1 MADKYFSQ
9 LKAAAQINK
18 ADVLP
23 LEQTDGTKQATFEA
37 FCRAILTPE
46 ITAAAGEF
54 PTIAADDTL
63 PVIAG
68 KINKWHQDALQK
80 LAGFISDEK
89 IIQSFPTGEFDPEDP
104 NDETTITLKSKV
116 ISALLAYTM
125 NQNILK
131 VVADH
136 GTPQA
141 DFEIQ
146 KREQMASY
154 GYFGVEWDID
164 DLMTLVKAGKWDKFA
179 IGDYFIET
187 NTAGEKIQFEVTGKN
202 SYLHCGDTEL
212 SAPHIVASPR
222 DCLQTYYKFNTSN
235 TNAGGY
241 AASLMPANLETE
253 ANKFT
258 SKLQGYMTTIRRLE
272 NNKGAWAWASRRI
285 FLPGNPEL
293 VGFHGWS
300 DYYDSG
306 AFNQLPLFVGG
317 NAHLLKGAGYNK
329 SKAARMWYW
338 TADPSS
344 ASTAHF
350 CFFPTSGLSYDPDPG
365 ASHEG
370 GVAPL
375 IVLS

>member
-9 LKAAAQINK
+9 LTAAAQINK

-37 FCRAILTPE
+37 FCKAIMAPE

-68 KINKWHQDALQK
+68 KINKWQQDALLK
-80 LAGFISDEK
+80 LTGFISSEK
-89 IIQSFPTGEFDPEDP
+89 IIQSFPTSGDPD
-104 NDETTITLKSKV
+104 DETAIAMKSEV
-116 ISALLAYTM
+116 ISALLAYIM
-125 NQNILK
+125 NQNILN

-136 GTPQA
+136 GKLQA

-154 GYFGVEWDID
+154 GYFGAEWNID

-187 NTAGEKIQFEVTGKN
+187 NTVGEKIQFEVTGKN
-202 SYLHCGDTEL
+202 SYLHCGDNHKLTK
-212 SAPHIVASPR
+212 PHIVASPR

-258 SKLQGYMTTIRRLE
+258 SKLQGYMTSIRRME
-272 NNKGAWAWASRRI
+272 NNKGTWAWATRRI
-285 FLPGNPEL
+285 FLPGNHEL
-293 VGFHGWS
+293 TGFHGWS
-300 DYYDSG
+300 DYWDG
-306 AFNQLPLFVGG
+306 GTFNQLPLFVGG

-329 SKAARMWYW
+329 SKAARIRYG
-338 TADPSS
+338 TADPVS
-344 ASTAHF
+344 ANTTDF
-350 CFFPTSGLSYDPDPG
+350 CNFGDDGVSGPAG
-365 ASHEG
+365 ASSEG

>member
-1 MADKYFSQ
+1 MAQRKFSD
-9 LKAAAQINK
+9 LTVAAQINK
-18 ADVLP
+18 SDVFA
-23 LEQTDGTKQATFEA
+23 LEQTDGTKQALFEKICA
-37 FCRAILTPE
+37 AILTPE
-46 ITAAAGEF
+46 IVEQTEEF
-54 PTIAADDTL
+54 PTISPDDTI

-68 KINKWHQDALQK
+68 KINKWQQDALK
-80 LAGFISDEK
+80 K
-89 IIQSFPTGEFDPEDP
+89 IEESKQSNMIQEFPTEEFDPENP
-104 NDETTITLKSKV
+104 EDETTKQLHDEI

-125 NQNILK
+125 NEKILK
-131 VVADH
+131 VVSDH
-136 GTPQA
+136 GVLAA
-141 DFEIQ
+141 DYAIQ

-154 GYFGVEWDID
+154 GYFGVEWNID
-164 DLMTLVKAGKWDKFA
+164 DLMTLVKAGSWDKFA

-187 NTAGEKIQFEVTGKN
+187 NTAGEKILFEVTGKN

-212 SAPHIVASPR
+212 NKPHIVVSPR
-222 DCLQTYYKFNTSN
+222 DCLQTYYKYNSSN

-253 ANKFT
+253 AKKFT
-258 SKLQGYMTTIRRLE
+258 TKLRGYMTTIRRLE

-293 VGFHGWS
+293 VGFHGWA
-300 DYYDSG
+300 DQYDGG

-317 NAHLLKGAGYNK
+317 NAHLLKGAGFNK

-338 TADPSS
+338 TADPSA
-344 ASTAHF
+344 ASTTDF
-350 CFFPTSGLSYDPDPG
+350 CRFGSNGDSSSGG
-365 ASHEG
+365 ASDDG